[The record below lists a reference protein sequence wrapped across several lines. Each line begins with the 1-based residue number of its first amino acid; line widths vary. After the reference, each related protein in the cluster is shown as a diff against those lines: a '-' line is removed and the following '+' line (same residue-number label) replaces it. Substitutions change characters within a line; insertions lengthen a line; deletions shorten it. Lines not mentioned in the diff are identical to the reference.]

1 MRPNP
6 DPHFEPEAFT
16 PADALDVR
24 RHGPRGYVDDQHY
37 KPWLRDEFTYRC
49 LYCACREV
57 WFADGDRSFSVEH
70 IRPTSQTPEG
80 LTDYD
85 TLVYACCQCNA
96 ARGEIRLPLDPTAGM
111 RQHLEVSA
119 DGTIRGLTP
128 AGADFIRICR
138 LDRPNL
144 VAFRRLILDVLRL
157 LRQKQGREATELRRR
172 YLGYPANLPDLSAL
186 KPPGGNSRPEGIERS
201 AFACRARGELPE
213 VY

>member
-1 MRPNP
+1 MQPNP
-6 DPHFEPEAFT
+6 DRPSGLEVFAPL
-16 PADALDVR
+16 DAVHVR
-24 RHGPRGYVDDQHY
+24 RHGPRGYVDDEHY

-49 LYCACREV
+49 LYCGCREV
-57 WFADGDRSFSVEH
+57 WFPDGDRSFNVEH
-70 IRPTSQTPEG
+70 LRPTSLAPEG

-96 ARGEIRLPLDPTAGM
+96 ARGAILLPLDPTAGM

-157 LRQKQGREATELRRR
+157 LGRKRDREAAELRRR

-186 KPPGGNSRPEGIERS
+186 KPPGGNSCPEGIERS
-201 AFACRARGELPE
+201 AFARRERGDLPE